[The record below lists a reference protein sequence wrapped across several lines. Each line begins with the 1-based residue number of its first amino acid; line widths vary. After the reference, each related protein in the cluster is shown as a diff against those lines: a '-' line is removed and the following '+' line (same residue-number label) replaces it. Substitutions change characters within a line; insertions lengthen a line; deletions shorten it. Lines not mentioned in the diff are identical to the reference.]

1 MESKEGPEGRRGEG
15 ATHDMPV
22 GTAGVQVKS
31 VSSVERVVCA
41 VRRVVRRAP
50 AAARAQ
56 WRRDGILSTGTY
68 SHAAINTPLYRGGH
82 PHPAAHA
89 RTTRPSPTPRVWGEI
104 SESSNYVR
112 AYLYLSPRYTIDHI
126 RTSIRT
132 SNRLG
137 SEYRVSCAHHRP
149 AQRAVRTDR
158 IRSAV
163 KIT

>member
-56 WRRDGILSTGTY
+56 WRRDGILRDRHIQSRGY
-68 SHAAINTPLYRGGH
+68 TPLYRGGRTRTPPRMPA
-82 PHPAAHA
+82 PH
-89 RTTRPSPTPRVWGEI
+89 G
-104 SESSNYVR
+104 
-112 AYLYLSPRYTIDHI
+112 
-126 RTSIRT
+126 
-132 SNRLG
+132 
-137 SEYRVSCAHHRP
+137 HRP
-149 AQRAVRTDR
+149 RPGCG
-158 IRSAV
+158 V
-163 KIT
+163 K